1 MMDDHIGLG
10 GQKPAGVPGGDHRVE
25 LGGLQRQR
33 LFAQHMLARG
43 KGLQRPIDMEVIG
56 QRDIDR
62 VDGGVGEQA
71 LIAVMDPQVRRKC
84 LKSGGFFGRRGGEGG
99 EIRPLGRVDGRGHLL
114 ARKVR
119 RPQNS
124 PSDRV

>member
-1 MMDDHIGLG
+1 MLACG
-10 GQKPAGVPGGDHRVE
+10 
-25 LGGLQRQR
+25 QR
-33 LFAQHMLARG
+33 LE
-43 KGLQRPIDMEVIG
+43 RPVHVQVIG

-71 LIAVMDPQVRRKC
+71 LIAVVDPQVRRKG